1 MTIDERLQ
9 AFVGRESGAAAVAP
23 DPVNEAMI
31 RHWCAAL
38 DDRNPVYTDPVA
50 AGVSV
55 HGGVIA
61 PPTMLQAWVMA
72 PGPHER
78 HSPSGRAPQA
88 SGGRQPAEGNPQ
100 TELLS
105 LLDEAGYTSV
115 VATDCEQDYVRMLR
129 PGDRLTLR
137 TSIDAVSP
145 LKSTALGEGHFV
157 TTRQSYYDAAGELV
171 GTMKFRL
178 LKFRPRAT
186 TEPEAPR
193 PRRPRPAVT
202 QDIEFWFDAAREH
215 RLVIQRCADCG
226 TLRHP
231 PRPMCPECR
240 SARWDTVD
248 ASGRGTIYSFVVTH
262 YPQVGAFDYPLPIV
276 LVELDEG
283 TRLVSNLVGCEP
295 DELAIGAPVEV
306 TFVDFDPELTLPQF
320 RLVPSGGGSRPT
332 MDTASRRTDA

>member
-1 MTIDERLQ
+1 MTFEARLQ
-9 AFVGRESGAAAVAP
+9 EFVGRESGAAAVAP

-50 AGVSV
+50 AAASV

-72 PGPHER
+72 PGPHD
-78 HSPSGRAPQA
+78 
-88 SGGRQPAEGNPQ
+88 RQRAEGNAQ
-100 TELLS
+100 AELLS

-178 LKFRPRAT
+178 LKFRPRTAA
-186 TEPEAPR
+186 EPAAPK
-193 PRRPRPAVT
+193 PLRPRPAIT
-202 QDIEFWFDAAREH
+202 QDSAFWFEAAREH

-226 TLRHP
+226 MLRHP

-240 SARWDTVD
+240 SARWDTID

-276 LVELDEG
+276 LVALDEG
-283 TRLVSNLVGCEP
+283 TRLVSNVIDCDP
-295 DELAIGAPVEV
+295 ADITIGAPVEV

-320 RLVPSGGGSRPT
+320 RLVP
-332 MDTASRRTDA
+332 